1 MDIAFVVDP
10 LDSLKAYKDSS
21 VLMMREAARRG
32 HRVHCLEP
40 ADLRWEEGEIKADA
54 VRIEVS
60 GDDDAW
66 FSRCESSHGPV
77 TRFTA
82 VLMRKDPPFDM
93 EYVYATY
100 LLELAQ
106 AAGVAVYNAPRAV
119 RDHNEKLSIA
129 RFPQFI
135 APTLVTRRDADIRAF
150 LGRHG
155 RMVLKPLDG
164 MGGSSVFV
172 LSPEDPNISV
182 IIETITEFGT
192 RTVMAQKYLPEIGQG
207 DKRVLVIDGVP
218 CPFALA
224 RIPKEGESRGNLA
237 AGGLGVAQPLTPRD
251 REIAEALGPVLKARG
266 LLIVG
271 LDIIGSHLTEIN
283 VTSPTCMRE
292 ILDQTGH
299 SAGASVLDAIEAYAG
314 LR

>member
-1 MDIAFVVDP
+1 MDIAFIIDP
-10 LDSLKAYKDSS
+10 LDSLKAYKDST

-40 ADLRWEEGEIKADA
+40 SGLRWEEGEVRAEA
-54 VRIEVS
+54 VRLEVS
-60 GDDDAW
+60 DDDDGW
-66 FSRCESSHGPV
+66 FTRRETSEGAV
-77 TRFTA
+77 TRFGA

-100 LLELAQ
+100 LLELSG
-106 AAGVAVYNAPRAV
+106 AAGVAVYNAPRAI

-135 APTLVTRRDADIRAF
+135 APTLVTRRDTDIRAF

-182 IIETITEFGT
+182 VIETLTALGT
-192 RTVMAQKYLPEIGQG
+192 RTVMAQKHLPEIREG

-237 AGGLGVAQPLTPRD
+237 AGGRGVAQPLTPRD
-251 REIAEALGPVLKARG
+251 REIAEAIGPALKAQG

-299 SAGASVLDAIEAYAG
+299 NAGVSVLDAIEARSAG
-314 LR
+314 R